1 MHLETTR
8 FGPLD
13 ITEESVIS
21 FPEGVIGFEG
31 YKRYVI
37 LSKKDNAPLRWLQS
51 LDEPELAFIIISP
64 YQFKPDYCPK
74 LEKKDLSMLGIK
86 SIKEAEVLAIVVVPE
101 NPRNMVANLMAPIL
115 INPKLCIGKQV
126 IMQDTEY
133 PTRYRILDSFDK
145 SEEQS
150 TVPAK
155 I

>member
-13 ITEESVIS
+13 ISEESVIT

-31 YKRYVI
+31 CKRYVI

-51 LDEPELAFIIISP
+51 LDEPGLAFIIISP

-74 LEKKDLSMLGIK
+74 LEKKDLSMLGVK

-101 NPRNMVANLMAPIL
+101 NPRDMVANLMAPIL
-115 INPKLCIGKQV
+115 INPKLCIGRQL
-126 IMQDTEY
+126 IMQDSEY

-145 SEEQS
+145 SEEQN
-150 TVPAK
+150 TVPC
-155 I
+155 